1 MSAGAGRGA
10 GQDCFGQAALCLLG
24 MMARLCGW
32 RPDEFWRAT
41 PADVAAVLAGMSGGG
56 DGADGVGVGFGAVD
70 SGQMAAMMERFPD
83 G

>member
-1 MSAGAGRGA
+1 MTDGGGGSTE
-10 GQDCFGQAALCLLG
+10 QLCFGQAALCLLG

-41 PADVAAVLAGMSGGG
+41 PTDVAAVLAGMAGEPSGGVSG
-56 DGADGVGVGFGAVD
+56 HGAVD